1 MTIYNKL
8 YNTTFITQKN
18 LVIMRKFLLTLAAV
32 LTLAACNKD
41 IPPISTTAVSFH
53 FSPYQVAPMKS
64 TSSVSTVC
72 SRLDIYIIEQGT
84 TDTLRIHQERT
95 ATTDFGNATVTLQTN
110 KTYNLIAVAHN
121 STDTCTLNGGIVS
134 FPGDIIKQSLVA
146 DTTFCPGDGL
156 SLNVVMQRIVGMF
169 KMRVTDSIPTD
180 ITGFQFTINPSGR
193 KFNISTMQ
201 STDPAIRT
209 HTINSTSTDN
219 NGVAV
224 YNVYI
229 MADDMTSTKY
239 VDIEAK
245 ALNPTNDGEVRQ
257 FTQVPIKNGYITTYT
272 GTFFITFGM
281 DFTFLVDDWIDYGS
295 FTY

>member
-1 MTIYNKL
+1 
-8 YNTTFITQKN
+8 
-18 LVIMRKFLLTLAAV
+18 MRKILFTLAAV

-41 IPPISTTAVSFH
+41 IPTNSTTAVSIL

-72 SRLDIYIIEQGT
+72 SRLDIYIVEQGT

-95 ATTDFGNATVTLQTN
+95 TTTDFGSATLTLQTN
-110 KTYNLIAVAHN
+110 KNYDLIAVAHN

-134 FPGDIIKQSLVA
+134 FSGDIIKQTLVA

-156 SLNVVMQRIVGMF
+156 TLNVTMQRIVGMF
-169 KMRVTDSIPTD
+169 KMRVTDTIPSD
-180 ITGFQFTINPSGR
+180 VTGFQFTISPSGR
-193 KFNISTMQ
+193 RFDIGTMQ
-201 STDPAIRT
+201 STDPAERT

-219 NGVAV
+219 NGIAS
-224 YNVYI
+224 YNIYV
-229 MADDMTSTKY
+229 MADDMTNVKY

-257 FTQVPIKNGYITTYT
+257 FTQVPIKNGYVTTYS

-281 DFTFLVDDWIDYGS
+281 DFSFSVDDWIDYGS
-295 FTY
+295 FTF

>member
-1 MTIYNKL
+1 MIPN
-8 YNTTFITQKN
+8 FKN
-18 LVIMRKFLLTLAAV
+18 LENMKKVFFLAAAV

-41 IPPISTTAVSFH
+41 IPPISTTAVSIH
-53 FSPYQVAPMKS
+53 FSPYQVSPMKT

-84 TDTLRIHQERT
+84 TDTLRIHQARDIN
-95 ATTDFGNATVTLQTN
+95 TDFGSATVTLQTN

-121 STDTCTLNGGIVS
+121 STDTCTFNGGIVS
-134 FPGDIIKQSLVA
+134 FSGDIIKQTLVA

-156 SLNVVMQRIVGMF
+156 SLNVTMQRIVGMF
-169 KMRVTDSIPTD
+169 KMRVTDAIPSD
-180 ITGFQFTINPSGR
+180 ITGFQFTISPSGR
-193 KFNISTMQ
+193 KFNIGTMQ

-219 NGVAV
+219 NGIAS
-224 YNVYI
+224 YNIYV
-229 MADDMTSTKY
+229 MADDMTNVKY
-239 VDIEAK
+239 VDIEVE

-257 FTQVPIKNGYITTYT
+257 FNQVPIKNGYVTTYS

-281 DFTFLVDDWIDYGS
+281 DFSFSVDDWNEYGS
-295 FTY
+295 FTF

>member
-1 MTIYNKL
+1 MKKVLIL
-8 YNTTFITQKN
+8 I
-18 LVIMRKFLLTLAAV
+18 AAA
-32 LTLAACNKD
+32 LTLAACTKEKPLGNTESVK
-41 IPPISTTAVSFH
+41 INFT
-53 FSPYQVAPMKS
+53 PYDVAPMKA

-95 ATTDFGNATVTLQTN
+95 ATTDFGSATVTLQTN
-110 KTYNLIAVAHN
+110 KTYNLVAVAHN
-121 STDTCTLNGGIVS
+121 STDTCTFNGGIVS
-134 FPGDIIKQSLVA
+134 FSGDIIKQTLVA

-169 KMRVTDSIPTD
+169 KMRVTDTIPSD
-180 ITGFQFTINPSGR
+180 VTGFQYAISPSGR

-201 STDPAIRT
+201 STDPAERT

-219 NGVAV
+219 NGIAS
-224 YNVYI
+224 YNIYV
-229 MADDMTSTKY
+229 MADDMTNVKY

-257 FTQVPIKNGYITTYT
+257 FTQVPIKNGYVTTYS

-281 DFTFLVDDWIDYGS
+281 DFTFSVDDWNDYGS
-295 FTY
+295 FTF

>member
-1 MTIYNKL
+1 MIPN
-8 YNTTFITQKN
+8 FKN
-18 LVIMRKFLLTLAAV
+18 LENMKKVLVLMSAA
-32 LTLAACNKD
+32 LTLAACTKEKPLGNTESVK
-41 IPPISTTAVSFH
+41 INFT
-53 FSPYQVAPMKS
+53 PYDVAPMKA

-134 FPGDIIKQSLVA
+134 FPGDIIKQTLIA
-146 DTTFCPGDGL
+146 DTTFSPGDGL

-169 KMRVTDSIPTD
+169 KMRVTDAIPSD
-180 ITGFQFTINPSGR
+180 VTGFQFTISPSGR
-193 KFNISTMQ
+193 KFNIGTMQ
-201 STDPAIRT
+201 STDPAVRT

-224 YNVYI
+224 YNVYV
-229 MADDMTSTKY
+229 MADDMTNVKY
-239 VDIEAK
+239 VDIQAK

-257 FTQVPIKNGYITTYT
+257 FSQVPIKNGYVTTYS
-272 GTFFITFGM
+272 GTFFVTFGM
-281 DFTFLVDDWIDYGS
+281 DFTFSVDDWNDYGS

>member
-1 MTIYNKL
+1 MK
-8 YNTTFITQKN
+8 
-18 LVIMRKFLLTLAAV
+18 KFLLLITAA

-41 IPPISTTAVSFH
+41 IPPISTTAVSIH
-53 FSPYQVAPMKS
+53 FSPYQVAPMKA

-72 SRLDIYIIEQGT
+72 SRLDIYIVEQGT

-95 ATTDFGNATVTLQTN
+95 ATTDFGSATVTLQTN

-134 FPGDIIKQSLVA
+134 FPGDIIKQTLVA

-169 KMRVTDSIPTD
+169 KMRVTDVIPSD
-180 ITGFQFTINPSGR
+180 ITGFQFTISPSGR

-201 STDPAIRT
+201 STDPAERT
-209 HTINSTSTDN
+209 HTINSISTDN
-219 NGVAV
+219 NGIAS
-224 YNVYI
+224 YNIYV
-229 MADDMTSTKY
+229 MADDMTNVKY
-239 VDIEAK
+239 VDIEAE
-245 ALNPTNDGEVRQ
+245 ALCPTNDGEVRQ
-257 FTQVPIKNGYITTYT
+257 FSQVPIKNGYVTTYS

-281 DFTFLVDDWIDYGS
+281 DFSFSVDDWNDYGS
-295 FTY
+295 FTF

>member
-1 MTIYNKL
+1 MKK
-8 YNTTFITQKN
+8 FMF
-18 LVIMRKFLLTLAAV
+18 LVAAV
-32 LTLAACNKD
+32 LTLAACSKD
-41 IPPISTTAVSFH
+41 KPLDSTEAVTIS

-64 TSSVSTVC
+64 AGNVSTVC
-72 SRLDIYIIEQGT
+72 SRLDIYIVEQGT
-84 TDTLRIHQERT
+84 TDTTRIHQERT
-95 ATTDFGNATVTLQTN
+95 STADFGSATVTLQTN

-134 FPGDIIKQSLVA
+134 FPGDIIKQTLVA

-169 KMRVTDSIPTD
+169 KMRVTDAIPSD
-180 ITGFQFTINPSGR
+180 ITGFQFTISPSGR

-201 STDPAIRT
+201 STDPAERT

-219 NGVAV
+219 NGIAA
-224 YNVYI
+224 YNIYV
-229 MADDMTSTKY
+229 MADDMTNVKY

-257 FTQVPIKNGYITTYT
+257 FTQVPIKNGYVTTYS
-272 GTFFITFGM
+272 GTFFVTFGT
-281 DFTFLVDDWIDYGS
+281 DFSFLVDDWNEYGS
-295 FTY
+295 FTF

>member
-1 MTIYNKL
+1 MK
-8 YNTTFITQKN
+8 KN
-18 LVIMRKFLLTLAAV
+18 LDNMKKVLFTLAAV

-41 IPPISTTAVSFH
+41 IPSISTTAVSIH

-72 SRLDIYIIEQGT
+72 SRLDIYIVEQGT

-134 FPGDIIKQSLVA
+134 FPGDIIKQTLVA

-169 KMRVTDSIPTD
+169 KMRVTDTIPSD
-180 ITGFQFTINPSGR
+180 VTGFQFTISPSGR
-193 KFNISTMQ
+193 KFNIATMQ

-224 YNVYI
+224 YNVYV

-257 FTQVPIKNGYITTYT
+257 FTQVPIKNGYVTTYS

-281 DFTFLVDDWIDYGS
+281 DFTFLVDDWTDYGS

>member
-8 YNTTFITQKN
+8 YNITFITPKN

-41 IPPISTTAVSFH
+41 IPTISTTAVSIH

-121 STDTCTLNGGIVS
+121 STDTCTFNGGIVS
-134 FPGDIIKQSLVA
+134 FSGDILKQTLVS
-146 DTTFCPGDGL
+146 DTTFSPGDGL

-180 ITGFQFTINPSGR
+180 VTGFQFTISPSGR
-193 KFNISTMQ
+193 KFNLATMQ

-224 YNVYI
+224 YNVYV
-229 MADDMTSTKY
+229 MADDMTNVKY

-257 FTQVPIKNGYITTYT
+257 FTQVPIKNGYVTTYS

-281 DFTFLVDDWIDYGS
+281 DFTFVVDDWNDYGS

>member
-1 MTIYNKL
+1 MKRHIIYLLAFASLALVACTKEKPL
-8 YNTTFITQKN
+8 GTTEA
-18 LVIMRKFLLTLAAV
+18 VIINFT
-32 LTLAACNKD
+32 
-41 IPPISTTAVSFH
+41 
-53 FSPYQVAPMKS
+53 PYDVAPMKA

-84 TDTLRIHQERT
+84 TDTLRIHQARDIN
-95 ATTDFGNATVTLQTN
+95 ADFGSATVTLQTN

-121 STDTCTLNGGIVS
+121 STDTCTFNGGIVS
-134 FPGDIIKQSLVA
+134 FPGDIIKQTLVA

-169 KMRVTDSIPTD
+169 KMRVTDSIPSD
-180 ITGFQFTINPSGR
+180 ITGFQFTISPSGR

-201 STDPAIRT
+201 GTDPAERI

-219 NGVAV
+219 NGVAA
-224 YNVYI
+224 YNVYV
-229 MADDMTSTKY
+229 MADDMTNVKY

-257 FTQVPIKNGYITTYT
+257 FTQVPIKNGYVTTYS

-281 DFTFLVDDWIDYGS
+281 DFTFSVDDWNEYGS

>member
-1 MTIYNKL
+1 MKKVLIL
-8 YNTTFITQKN
+8 
-18 LVIMRKFLLTLAAV
+18 MAAA
-32 LTLAACNKD
+32 LTLAACTKEKPLGNTESVK
-41 IPPISTTAVSFH
+41 INFT
-53 FSPYQVAPMKS
+53 PYDVAPMKS

-84 TDTLRIHQERT
+84 TDTLRIHQARDIN
-95 ATTDFGNATVTLQTN
+95 TDFGSATVTLQTN

-121 STDTCTLNGGIVS
+121 STDTCTFNGGTVS
-134 FPGDIIKQSLVA
+134 FPGDIIKQTLIA

-169 KMRVTDSIPTD
+169 KMRVTDAIPSD
-180 ITGFQFTINPSGR
+180 ITGFQFTISPSGR

-201 STDPAIRT
+201 STDPAERT

-224 YNVYI
+224 YNVYV
-229 MADDMTSTKY
+229 MADDMTNVKY

-257 FTQVPIKNGYITTYT
+257 FTQVPIKNGYVTTYS

-281 DFTFLVDDWIDYGS
+281 DFSFSVDDWNEYGS
-295 FTY
+295 FTF

>member
-1 MTIYNKL
+1 MKKIL
-8 YNTTFITQKN
+8 
-18 LVIMRKFLLTLAAV
+18 FLLTAT
-32 LTLAACNKD
+32 LTLAACTKEKPLGNTESVT
-41 IPPISTTAVSFH
+41 INFT
-53 FSPYQVAPMKS
+53 PYQVAPMKS
-64 TSSVSTVC
+64 SSSVSTVC
-72 SRLDIYIIEQGT
+72 SRLDIYIVEQGT

-134 FPGDIIKQSLVA
+134 FPGDIIKQTLVA

-180 ITGFQFTINPSGR
+180 VTGFQFTISPSGR
-193 KFNISTMQ
+193 KFNLATMQ

-219 NGVAV
+219 NGVAI
-224 YNVYI
+224 YNVYV
-229 MADDMTSTKY
+229 MSDDMTSTKY
-239 VDIEAK
+239 VDIEAE

-257 FTQVPIKNGYITTYT
+257 FTQVPIKNGYVTTYS

-281 DFTFLVDDWIDYGS
+281 DFSFSVDDWNEYGS
-295 FTY
+295 FTF